1 MEVNMLPDEGRIGEC
16 FATDSAKVDL
26 AKVIVLPDLVDILLS
41 VQLVFMSCVVKQSF
55 FKGLE
60 VHATTSASDS
70 NFVNFL
76 KRFHPRKTNV
86 ESLGVEFFMLLHFF
100 RID

>member
-41 VQLVFMSCVVKQSF
+41 VQLVFVNCVV
-55 FKGLE
+55 
-60 VHATTSASDS
+60 
-70 NFVNFL
+70 
-76 KRFHPRKTNV
+76 
-86 ESLGVEFFMLLHFF
+86 
-100 RID
+100 